1 MKDLK
6 EKLNNLH
13 SKKFIYLTSDIE
25 CANEGQI
32 SFFRS
37 YIVSNN
43 FKCTIFI
50 IYYSNETKKM
60 IVDPTHY
67 YPDKYEIK
75 SIFNN
80 KE

>member
-13 SKKFIYLTSDIE
+13 SKKFVYLTSDIE
-25 CANEGQI
+25 WATEEQI

-43 FKCTIFI
+43 LKCTIFMQKQKL
-50 IYYSNETKKM
+50 S
-60 IVDPTHY
+60 P
-67 YPDKYEIK
+67 
-75 SIFNN
+75 FR
-80 KE
+80 